1 VWRDFVPRLKDVH
14 AGALV
19 IKTRGKK
26 KYVYEVRRVGRK
38 VSSVYLGPY
47 YDKDV
52 LPRFIEYHKKCV
64 QRLEAELAVHRL
76 HLDLAEK
83 ELARMQAVNSQ
94 LERYGVM
101 PNK

>member
-1 VWRDFVPRLKDVH
+1 MPRPKDVH

-26 KYVYEVRRVGRK
+26 KYVYEVRRIGRK
-38 VSSVYLGPY
+38 VSSVYLGSY

-52 LPRFIEYHKKCV
+52 LQRFIEYHKKCIK
-64 QRLEAELAVHRL
+64 RLEEKLVVHRN

-83 ELARMQAVNSQ
+83 EMARLKAVDSQ
-94 LERYGVM
+94 LERYGVV

>member
-1 VWRDFVPRLKDVH
+1 MNLFYFLLSCYLYVWGDFVPRPKDVH

-26 KYVYEVRRVGRK
+26 KYVYEVRRIGRK

-52 LPRFIEYHKKCV
+52 LQRFIEYHKKCIK
-64 QRLEAELAVHRL
+64 RLEAKLVVHRN
-76 HLDLAEK
+76 HL
-83 ELARMQAVNSQ
+83 RSS
-94 LERYGVM
+94 
-101 PNK
+101 

>member
-1 VWRDFVPRLKDVH
+1 MPRPKDVH

-26 KYVYEVRRVGRK
+26 KYVYEVRRIGRK

-52 LPRFIEYHKKCV
+52 LPRFIEYHKKCIK
-64 QRLEAELAVHRL
+64 RLEAKLAVHRQY
-76 HLDLAEK
+76 LDLAEK
-83 ELARMQAVNSQ
+83 ELAKMQAINSQ
-94 LERYGVM
+94 LERYGVV